1 MNIPAIRTLVI
12 ISMGEPYPAKGG
24 GSLRHWQ
31 DVNIMMKF
39 GPVAVFYI
47 FPRKADE
54 QIIPGIEPQHHYNL
68 AAPQYSFWEKL
79 ELQFWWLYP
88 GKFGRTMGRYTKVA
102 EQELEKA
109 LEEFRPDVV
118 LADIRAYNY
127 IGVIKQYG
135 CRFILE
141 EHNVEMVVT
150 KALHT
155 ARSSIKYEKLKI
167 DDKISAF
174 IDIYRTKQAERKL
187 LAQAD
192 QIWVFSEVDD
202 KGLTQVYGGTGTW
215 DSHLIP
221 NGVNTNYYDT
231 VRNGEYPKPEGW
243 ENTQRNILFPGTLSF
258 SPNSLAVE
266 LLINQI
272 YPQLR
277 AIYPDCRLLVVGRN
291 PTQWMLDAAKQD
303 TGITVIGAVPDMRP
317 YFAAASVMI
326 VPLYHGSGTRLKILE
341 AFAAGLTV
349 VSTAKGAEGLK
360 VIDGEHLLIRE
371 EVDAIIEAV
380 HQLWSNPS
388 LEQKLTSSAFEL
400 VQAEYSWSAI
410 GKRVES
416 AVAELF

>member
-1 MNIPAIRTLVI
+1 MNIPTIRTLVI

-24 GSLRHWQ
+24 GALRHWQ

-39 GPVAVFYI
+39 GPVGVFYI
-47 FPRKADE
+47 FPRKAEE

-79 ELQFWWLYP
+79 VLKFWWLHP
-88 GKFGRTMGRYTKVA
+88 GRFGRTMKRYTKVA
-102 EQELEKA
+102 EQELQKA
-109 LEEFRPDVV
+109 LEEFRPDIV
-118 LADIRAYNY
+118 LADIRAYNF
-127 IGVIKQYG
+127 IPIIKKYE

-150 KALHT
+150 EAFYA
-155 ARSSIKYEKLKI
+155 ARAAIKDQKLNI
-167 DDKISAF
+167 SDKISGI
-174 IDIYRTKQAERKL
+174 IDINRTKQAERKL
-187 LAQAD
+187 LSQAD
-192 QIWVFSEVDD
+192 QTWVFSEVDD
-202 KGLTQVYGGTGTW
+202 KGLTQVYGGTW
-215 DSHLIP
+215 DTHLIP

-231 VRNGEYPKPEGW
+231 VRLGEYPKPEGW

-258 SPNSLAVE
+258 PPNSLAVE

-277 AIYPDCRLLVVGRN
+277 QVYPDCRLLVVGRN
-291 PTQWMLDAAKQD
+291 PTQWMLDAAEQD
-303 TGITVIGAVPDMRP
+303 TGITVIGVVPDMRP
-317 YFAAASVMI
+317 YFAAASVMV

-341 AFAAGLTV
+341 AFAAGLPV

-360 VIDGEHLLIRE
+360 VTDGEQLLIRE
-371 EVDAIIEAV
+371 EIDAIAKGV
-380 HQLWSNPS
+380 HQIWSNPS
-388 LEQKLTSSAFEL
+388 LQKKLTSSAFEL
-400 VQAEYSWSAI
+400 VEAEYSWSAI